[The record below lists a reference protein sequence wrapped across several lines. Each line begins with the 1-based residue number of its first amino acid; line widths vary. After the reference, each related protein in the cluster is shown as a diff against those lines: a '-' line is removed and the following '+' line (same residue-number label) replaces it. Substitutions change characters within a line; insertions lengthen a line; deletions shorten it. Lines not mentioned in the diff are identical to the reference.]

1 MQLGQK
7 QLQMLD
13 LALPGDRVVPGSA
26 LVAHPQEECSDRGAP
41 PLTCAEYRMNSQVLI
56 PVRAKKVVQRISQV
70 TPTAAAPRCAPAAA
84 NRCLPATS
92 ITGLAS
98 AKPCRSPLVATR
110 SVRALTASRTNNP
123 SPSYQRTLIRS
134 PRRPRNTNTC
144 PENGF
149 CSSLVS
155 TNALSPVKPRRKSVT
170 PAAIQMRVLA
180 GSAIIA
186 ADTPTARAA
195 KRDQHCLRCEPGRG
209 AVPREWCPASTS
221 PTLRMGSTHD
231 ELLALA
237 MANS

>member
-110 SVRALTASRTNNP
+110 SVRALTASRTNTRGLHNAPFLYVIDKSRTVCSDEGTVGEDLP
-123 SPSYQRTLIRS
+123 SRTRS
-134 PRRPRNTNTC
+134 SRR
-144 PENGF
+144 EAF
-149 CSSLVS
+149 SFS
-155 TNALSPVKPRRKSVT
+155 
-170 PAAIQMRVLA
+170 
-180 GSAIIA
+180 
-186 ADTPTARAA
+186 
-195 KRDQHCLRCEPGRG
+195 RDCLF
-209 AVPREWCPASTS
+209 
-221 PTLRMGSTHD
+221 STHGP
-231 ELLALA
+231 
-237 MANS
+237 